1 MHSYLTEE
9 TINNKTF
16 IKQILSSANK
26 VDGVGEIKKL
36 IGGSKSYA
44 FSVNDYVVRFPKA
57 EIIWQSMQR
66 EKQIIDAIYPF
77 LPDKYIQKIHK
88 IELIDSSYPFSITAK
103 FNGKICDNRENT
115 SEVINIR
122 TLSAAQLNKLTK
134 NIAEFFV
141 LLHSIDYTK
150 LNIPPANET
159 IDNWNVTEKN
169 DFDYPIIRQAL
180 LTYSNNQIDL
190 DSYKIKNFNN
200 TLALCHND
208 LSGSNLLLNL
218 NKDDVLEGIIDFANA
233 MVIPKY
239 LDFIPL
245 YKMKRRLAVN
255 VLEKYNAIADNKIE
269 QTQLDYTILS
279 YIGFGLS
286 KTKEAPSPYFLKL
299 LKWFLE
305 D

>member
-1 MHSYLTEE
+1 M
-9 TINNKTF
+9 
-16 IKQILSSANK
+16 
-26 VDGVGEIKKL
+26 
-36 IGGSKSYA
+36 
-44 FSVNDYVVRFPKA
+44 
-57 EIIWQSMQR
+57 
-66 EKQIIDAIYPF
+66 
-77 LPDKYIQKIHK
+77 
-88 IELIDSSYPFSITAK
+88 
-103 FNGKICDNRENT
+103 
-115 SEVINIR
+115 
-122 TLSAAQLNKLTK
+122 
-134 NIAEFFV
+134 
-141 LLHSIDYTK
+141 
-150 LNIPPANET
+150 
-159 IDNWNVTEKN
+159 
-169 DFDYPIIRQAL
+169 
-180 LTYSNNQIDL
+180 
-190 DSYKIKNFNN
+190 
-200 TLALCHND
+200 CHND